1 MPLGLHFPEVL
12 VLTAKPENSRAKM
25 RRSDDTQAIWCDA
38 SDVPDVAAHG
48 PPKAR
53 TGDAVLT
60 SVIRPGKL
68 RGSVKRDAFG
78 LGQLP

>member
-1 MPLGLHFPEVL
+1 VTFDPIQ
-12 VLTAKPENSRAKM
+12 N
-25 RRSDDTQAIWCDA
+25 A
-38 SDVPDVAAHG
+38 SDQLALDRGCYFDEAQGNRPIEFIERFCRQS
-48 PPKAR
+48 KAR
-53 TGDAVLT
+53 TGNAMLT